1 MVLDKFEGGCF
12 LANVRGVCEKDGLVR
27 LQQLI
32 LKILNENLSVQDV
45 NEGVLVIKNRFC
57 HNRILLVLDDVDQL
71 DQLNK
76 LAGNQIWYGLGSR
89 VVITTRDKHLLQ
101 ILGVDEIY
109 EANGLTDDESLHL
122 LSLKAFK
129 KGHPPKD
136 YLKLSEDFVY
146 YAYGL
151 PLAIE
156 ILGLFLYGISIN
168 EWKSTLN
175 RLKEFP
181 ENEILQVL
189 RIRKYSLI
197 LLGFLTIRRKIK

>member
-1 MVLDKFEGGCF
+1 M
-12 LANVRGVCEKDGLVR
+12 
-27 LQQLI
+27 
-32 LKILNENLSVQDV
+32 
-45 NEGVLVIKNRFC
+45 
-57 HNRILLVLDDVDQL
+57 
-71 DQLNK
+71 
-76 LAGNQIWYGLGSR
+76 
-89 VVITTRDKHLLQ
+89 LQ
-101 ILGVDEIY
+101 ILGVDEKY

-129 KGHPPKD
+129 KGHSPKD

-146 YAYGL
+146 HAYGL

-181 ENEILQVL
+181 ENEIL
-189 RIRKYSLI
+189 KYLE
-197 LLGFLTIRRKIK
+197 

>member
-1 MVLDKFEGGCF
+1 M
-12 LANVRGVCEKDGLVR
+12 
-27 LQQLI
+27 
-32 LKILNENLSVQDV
+32 
-45 NEGVLVIKNRFC
+45 IKNRFC

-109 EANGLTDDESLHL
+109 EVNGLTDDESLHL

-151 PLAIE
+151 PLDIE
-156 ILGLFLYGISIN
+156 ILGLFLYGKSIN
-168 EWKSTLN
+168 
-175 RLKEFP
+175 
-181 ENEILQVL
+181 
-189 RIRKYSLI
+189 
-197 LLGFLTIRRKIK
+197 

>member
-1 MVLDKFEGGCF
+1 M
-12 LANVRGVCEKDGLVR
+12 
-27 LQQLI
+27 
-32 LKILNENLSVQDV
+32 
-45 NEGVLVIKNRFC
+45 
-57 HNRILLVLDDVDQL
+57 
-71 DQLNK
+71 
-76 LAGNQIWYGLGSR
+76 
-89 VVITTRDKHLLQ
+89 
-101 ILGVDEIY
+101 
-109 EANGLTDDESLHL
+109 TDDESLHL

-151 PLAIE
+151 SLAIE

-181 ENEILQVL
+181 ENEIL
-189 RIRKYSLI
+189 KYLE
-197 LLGFLTIRRKIK
+197 

>member
-1 MVLDKFEGGCF
+1 M
-12 LANVRGVCEKDGLVR
+12 
-27 LQQLI
+27 
-32 LKILNENLSVQDV
+32 
-45 NEGVLVIKNRFC
+45 IKNRFC

-146 YAYGL
+146 YAYGI

-156 ILGLFLYGISIN
+156 ILGLFLCGRSIN
-168 EWKSTLN
+168 EWKSTLK

-181 ENEILQVL
+181 ENEIVQVL
-189 RIRKYSLI
+189 RISFEGLHETEKEI
-197 LLGFLTIRRKIK
+197 FLNIACFF

>member
-1 MVLDKFEGGCF
+1 MGGIGKTTLARVVFHMGLDKFEGCCF
-12 LANVRGVCEKDGLVR
+12 LANVRVVCEKDGLVR

-32 LKILNENLSVQDV
+32 LQILNENLSVQDV
-45 NEGVLVIKNRFC
+45 NEGVLVIKNRFR
-57 HNRILLVLDDVDQL
+57 HKRILLVLNDVDQL

-76 LAGNQIWYGLGSR
+76 LAGNQIWFGLGSR
-89 VVITTRDKHLLQ
+89 VIITTRDKHLLQ

-122 LSLKAFK
+122 LSLKAFE

-151 PLAIE
+151 PLDIE
-156 ILGLFLYGISIN
+156 ILGLFLYGRSIN
-168 EWKSTLN
+168 
-175 RLKEFP
+175 
-181 ENEILQVL
+181 
-189 RIRKYSLI
+189 
-197 LLGFLTIRRKIK
+197 

>member
-1 MVLDKFEGGCF
+1 M
-12 LANVRGVCEKDGLVR
+12 
-27 LQQLI
+27 
-32 LKILNENLSVQDV
+32 SVQDV

-109 EANGLTDDESLHL
+109 EANGLTNDEYLHL

-181 ENEILQVL
+181 ENEIL
-189 RIRKYSLI
+189 KYLE
-197 LLGFLTIRRKIK
+197 